1 MNEIVN
7 IISNV
12 GFPIAACIYVVRIQG
27 KQIKYL
33 TQVVRENTEVIREF
47 AVKSSVNRTRKE

>member
-33 TQVVRENTEVIREF
+33 TQVVRENTEVIRDL
-47 AVKSSVNRTRKE
+47 ANMTSVNRTRKE

>member
-7 IISNV
+7 VISNV
-12 GFPIAACIYVVRIQG
+12 GFPIAACIYVVRVQG

-33 TQVVRENTEVIREF
+33 SQVVRENTEVIRDF
-47 AVKSSVNRTRKE
+47 AERCSVNRTRKG

>member
-33 TQVVRENTEVIREF
+33 TQVVRENTEVIREL
-47 AVKSSVNRTRKE
+47 ANKSSANRTRKE

>member
-1 MNEIVN
+1 MNEIIN

-33 TQVVRENTEVIREF
+33 TQVVRENTEVIRDF
-47 AVKSSVNRTRKE
+47 AEKSSVNRTRRE

>member
-1 MNEIVN
+1 MNEIVS

-12 GFPIAACIYVVRIQG
+12 GFPIAACVYVVRIQG

-33 TQVVRENTEVIREF
+33 TQVVRENTEVIRDL
-47 AVKSSVNRTRKE
+47 ANKSSVDRTRKE

>member
-12 GFPIAACIYVVRIQG
+12 GFPIAACIYVVRVQG

-33 TQVVRENTEVIREF
+33 SQVVRENTEVIRDF
-47 AVKSSVNRTRKE
+47 AERSSVNRTRKE

>member
-7 IISNV
+7 VISNV
-12 GFPIAACIYVVRIQG
+12 GFPIAACIYVVRVQG

-33 TQVVRENTEVIREF
+33 SQVVRENTEVIRDF
-47 AVKSSVNRTRKE
+47 AERSSVNRTRKE